1 MICSRLFKW
10 SLRITGDSRGDLWMR
25 PYFHFPFLEFE
36 NIFPK
41 RTINKIN
48 GIGHP
53 PCTSPHDGFHQKK
66 VYIIYLGEGIQ
77 LRRDPSS
84 DNPVTIPS
92 SPTFPFLNSV
102 LTVHL
107 LFTEKQ

>member
-41 RTINKIN
+41 RTINKIFIKQSLRTSSQKFPVYP
-48 GIGHP
+48 GI
-53 PCTSPHDGFHQKK
+53 SVADK
-66 VYIIYLGEGIQ
+66 
-77 LRRDPSS
+77 RR
-84 DNPVTIPS
+84 N
-92 SPTFPFLNSV
+92 
-102 LTVHL
+102 
-107 LFTEKQ
+107 